1 MEGSSMTPDSNH
13 QIIAQMALDLK
24 SVQAKLDRL
33 ESLVSGS
40 ANFAEG
46 WATSRDAATA
56 LRNEGVKSA
65 KHLGKLRTAG
75 AFDGSKAV
83 RNVSNGDSLARW
95 EYNIPVCRKALQRYF
110 QKLNQVS

>member
-1 MEGSSMTPDSNH
+1 MNQISEH
-13 QIIAQMALDLK
+13 AIIAQMALDLK

-40 ANFAEG
+40 ASFAEG
-46 WATSRDAATA
+46 WATSKDAAVA
-56 LRNEGVKSA
+56 LKNQGVKSA
-65 KHLGKLRTAG
+65 KHLGKLRAAG

-83 RNVSNGDSLARW
+83 RNVSNGNSVARW
-95 EYNIPVCRKALQRYF
+95 EYNVPVCRKALQRYF

>member
-1 MEGSSMTPDSNH
+1 MTPDSSQ

-24 SVQAKLDRL
+24 LVQTKLDRL

-40 ANFAEG
+40 PNFAEG
-46 WATSRDAATA
+46 WATSKDAAES
-56 LRNEGVKSA
+56 LRNEGIKSA
-65 KHLGKLRTAG
+65 RHLGKLRAAG

-83 RNVSNGDSLARW
+83 RNVSKGDSLARW
-95 EYNIPVCRKALQRYF
+95 EYNLPLCRKALQRYF

>member
-1 MEGSSMTPDSNH
+1 MTPESQH

-24 SVQAKLDRL
+24 SVQSKLDRL

-46 WATSRDAATA
+46 WATSKDAAVA

-65 KHLGKLRTAG
+65 RHLGKLRVAG

-83 RNVSNGDSLARW
+83 RNVSKGNSLARW
-95 EYNIPVCRKALQRYF
+95 EYNISASRKALQRYF
-110 QKLNQVS
+110 QKLNQAS